1 MRVEA
6 TIPETRGTAMVQ
18 LAAELGMSR
27 SQVVDE
33 ALALF
38 LKAVV
43 EVRKGRRLVTVD
55 PNRPEPLCELATP
68 TLTAL
73 EWATSREPL
82 RMTAEEITTMREL
95 VDAPPTPSARLKAA
109 AKRHPR

>member
-6 TIPETRGTAMVQ
+6 TIPEARGTAMAE
-18 LAAELGMSR
+18 LAAELGLSR

-55 PNRPEPLCELATP
+55 PHRPDPVCELATP

-73 EWATSREPL
+73 EWAMNREPL
-82 RMTAEEITTMREL
+82 RLASEEITTMREL
-95 VDAPPTPSARLKAA
+95 VDNPPAPTTRLKAA
-109 AKRHPR
+109 AKRHRR

>member
-1 MRVEA
+1 MVE
-6 TIPETRGTAMVQ
+6 

-55 PNRPEPLCELATP
+55 PRHPEPVCEIATP

-73 EWATSREPL
+73 EWALNREPL
-82 RMTAEEITTMREL
+82 RLTPEEIATMREL
-95 VDAPPTPSARLKAA
+95 IDAPPTPSARLKAA